1 MARSSFSHW
10 LVGLSSSVLKDEFV
24 SSYRHGDS
32 LDGVEPFSGKLML
45 PTKLQTL
52 KLHFFLKD
60 AKGRKDSNVTP
71 GEITSKVSEV
81 IKHYWNLA
89 GFETVSS
96 SKNRI
101 TKLCDNYKDQLKKK
115 NMTNPK
121 TQRDRKTFEEDLNKL
136 FDIAHPQLEK
146 KLAEDRIRGNLDG
159 KKSEDLSFLQDQ
171 RGERKMSMGK
181 VDEEYSKKKA
191 AQLKRKLGSAPSSS
205 VTSQDILSE
214 DPTESCSD
222 SSPIKDSSRDEEFNV
237 KEKMARRSDFITVDL
252 PRDPLASLGV
262 TGTLDRINMSDRTAM
277 HFVSSILQTA
287 RKDGKQMDLNKLVRY
302 LSVLLWHIKWL
313 PSTERI

>member
-60 AKGRKDSNVTP
+60 AKGQKDSNVTP

-101 TKLCDNYKDQLKKK
+101 TKLCK
-115 NMTNPK
+115 
-121 TQRDRKTFEEDLNKL
+121 DLNKL
-136 FDIAHPQLEK
+136 FDIAHPQL
-146 KLAEDRIRGNLDG
+146 
-159 KKSEDLSFLQDQ
+159 
-171 RGERKMSMGK
+171 
-181 VDEEYSKKKA
+181 
-191 AQLKRKLGSAPSSS
+191 
-205 VTSQDILSE
+205 
-214 DPTESCSD
+214 
-222 SSPIKDSSRDEEFNV
+222 
-237 KEKMARRSDFITVDL
+237 
-252 PRDPLASLGV
+252 
-262 TGTLDRINMSDRTAM
+262 
-277 HFVSSILQTA
+277 
-287 RKDGKQMDLNKLVRY
+287 
-302 LSVLLWHIKWL
+302 
-313 PSTERI
+313 

>member
-52 KLHFFLKD
+52 KLHFLLKD

-101 TKLCDNYKDQLKKK
+101 TKLCDNYKDQLRGGGQ
-115 NMTNPK
+115 
-121 TQRDRKTFEEDLNKL
+121 QRRKW
-136 FDIAHPQLEK
+136 
-146 KLAEDRIRGNLDG
+146 
-159 KKSEDLSFLQDQ
+159 
-171 RGERKMSMGK
+171 
-181 VDEEYSKKKA
+181 
-191 AQLKRKLGSAPSSS
+191 
-205 VTSQDILSE
+205 SQ
-214 DPTESCSD
+214 
-222 SSPIKDSSRDEEFNV
+222 
-237 KEKMARRSDFITVDL
+237 
-252 PRDPLASLGV
+252 
-262 TGTLDRINMSDRTAM
+262 
-277 HFVSSILQTA
+277 
-287 RKDGKQMDLNKLVRY
+287 
-302 LSVLLWHIKWL
+302 
-313 PSTERI
+313 